1 MYKSNS
7 DFIEDILSLVSD
19 ENVCQSVRIS
29 VSSSLRSRQVQFVY
43 VNTTDSGKQARVRIL
58 TRMILHNVNSELFQI

>member
-1 MYKSNS
+1 MYKSNN

-29 VSSSLRSRQVQFVY
+29 IASSIRSKQIQFVY
-43 VNTTDSGKQARVRIL
+43 VNTTDSGKQARVRVL
-58 TRMILHNVNSELFQI
+58 TRMILHNINSELFKL

>member
-1 MYKSNS
+1 MYKSNN

-58 TRMILHNVNSELFQI
+58 TRMILHNVNSKLFQI

>member
-1 MYKSNS
+1 MYKSNN

-58 TRMILHNVNSELFQI
+58 TRMILHNMNSKLFQI

>member
-1 MYKSNS
+1 MYKSNN

>member
-1 MYKSNS
+1 MYRSNN